1 MSRFHKVD
9 LYKVLG
15 VTSTATIDEIKKA
28 YRILALKLHPDVTGN
43 DKVKA
48 EKFRNITIA
57 YETLSDEIEK
67 GKYDDSIGI
76 NKKVSNNSTSN
87 KHSSIRS
94 KIVEKKGPIKPE
106 HFNVKEWN
114 AWHYGDDAIQVNSV
128 KQTRNWMDLGKDN
141 KDQQYY
147 RKKAERTRAKII
159 KEASQQPSIEEVASD
174 TLRQKRDDRKTNND
188 KKDSDNC
195 IIT

>member
-15 VTSTATIDEIKKA
+15 VSSTATKDEIKKA

-48 EKFRNITIA
+48 ERFRNITIA

-76 NKKVSNNSTSN
+76 NKKVNNNSN

-94 KIVEKKGPIKPE
+94 KIVEKKGPIKAE

-114 AWHYGDDAIQVNSV
+114 AWHYGDDAHQVNSV
-128 KQTRNWMDLGKDN
+128 TQTRNWMDLGKDN

-147 RKKAERTRAKII
+147 RKKAERIRAKIV
-159 KEASQQPSIEEVASD
+159 KEAIQQPTITEVASD
-174 TLRQKRDDRKTNND
+174 KLQQKRKDRQTNND
-188 KKDSDNC
+188 KRDSDTC
-195 IIT
+195 IIA